1 MKLFRFAISFAP
13 LAMLGTLSAA
23 TPSYKVTLTETAV
36 IGNSVM
42 KAGDYKIVVA
52 GDKAT
57 LTSGKTTVEVPVKVE
72 TGDKKFAYT
81 SIECAP
87 KRRQE
92 CCWKTFTSAA
102 LQHHAQY
109 SSVNNYLYEALN
121 RYFHQSI
128 RSLGVGPLLP
138 PPATIKVNAALAR
151 GRLVRRCLSC
161 RRRYR
166 RRSSFFQ

>member
-1 MKLFRFAISFAP
+1 MKLFRFVLSFAP
-13 LAMLGTLSAA
+13 LAILSAG

-81 SIECAP
+81 SIECRQDAGKNLLEDIHVGGTSTTLVF
-87 KRRQE
+87 KR
-92 CCWKTFTSAA
+92 
-102 LQHHAQY
+102 
-109 SSVNNYLYEALN
+109 
-121 RYFHQSI
+121 
-128 RSLGVGPLLP
+128 
-138 PPATIKVNAALAR
+138 
-151 GRLVRRCLSC
+151 
-161 RRRYR
+161 
-166 RRSSFFQ
+166 